1 MGTANADAAGSAA
14 IDAKNTS
21 NGKRKSGDFVLI
33 VGSSDVGRML
43 DSCCDS
49 ESRRRYNTEVIS
61 DYIRLGHQSGRSNST
76 SSYVYLYQF
85 LK

>member
-33 VGSSDVGRML
+33 VGSSDVG
-43 DSCCDS
+43 CC
-49 ESRRRYNTEVIS
+49 
-61 DYIRLGHQSGRSNST
+61 
-76 SSYVYLYQF
+76 
-85 LK
+85 